1 MTSLNWLQFIL
12 LKAMYPKI
20 NLMTIKYIFGC
31 IRQSITVSHKKSN
44 QFKKEKTISVPV
56 NHFLNEPHT
65 RNKTQNISK

>member
-1 MTSLNWLQFIL
+1 
-12 LKAMYPKI
+12 
-20 NLMTIKYIFGC
+20 MTIKYIFGC
-31 IRQSITVSHKKSN
+31 IRQSITVSHKKNN